1 MSEAERERQRLEYI
15 TDSIAKIERYTR
27 GGKEEFLR
35 DPMVQDAVLRRLETL
50 SDVASKLSEPLKARH
65 PDIPWR

>member
-1 MSEAERERQRLEYI
+1 MTEAERERQRLQYI
-15 TDSIAKIERYTR
+15 SDSIAKIEQYTQ

-35 DPMVQDAVLRRLETL
+35 DSMVQDAVLRRLETL
-50 SDVASKLSEPLKARH
+50 ADAASKLSEPLKARH